1 MKKNA
6 NILLKMHQK
15 EARCGITRR
24 YVDGGIGITLKV
36 IYIIAF
42 AYTMLINAI
51 YLISVNLNTS
61 TIVENIGKE
70 NLSVSQEDML
80 AEINNSIVF
89 VIIMSVLLIGG
100 MVCLAIKRF
109 TPALLLSCIPCVLL
123 VLHFAE
129 RMSET
134 LALNGLACS
143 YTYNHLVPL
152 ALIFI
157 TALIYC
163 IIGIRFIISEN
174 KAYTAFVAGLYDAYS
189 DRIENITEEE
199 WKKFL
204 SEYEPPKK
212 EKLKRSLKAAQRKQ
226 AQIEQKEETDEQ

>member
-15 EARCGITRR
+15 EARCGITRT
-24 YVDGGIGITLKV
+24 YVDGGLGITLKV
-36 IYIIAF
+36 LHIIAF
-42 AYTMLINAI
+42 AYTIIINTI
-51 YLISVNLNTS
+51 YLISVNINTDL
-61 TIVENIGKE
+61 IIENIGKE
-70 NLSVSQEDML
+70 NLSVSQEDQL
-80 AEINNSIVF
+80 AAINNSIIF

-109 TPALLLSCIPCVLL
+109 TPTLILSCVPSVLL

-134 LALNGLACS
+134 LTLNGLACS

-152 ALIFI
+152 ALVFI

-163 IIGIRFIISEN
+163 IIGIHFNISEN
-174 KAYTAFVAGLYDAYS
+174 KAYTAFTASLYSAYS
-189 DRIENITEEE
+189 DKLENISEEE
-199 WKKFL
+199 WEKFL
-204 SEYEPPKK
+204 NEYEPPKK

-226 AQIEQKEETDEQ
+226 AQEEASEQE